1 MRRPDADGITLTVLS
16 VKGGCALLVNG
27 KAVALPCHVT
37 PRDRL
42 SVVRLADL
50 KPSTTKAA

>member
-1 MRRPDADGITLTVLS
+1 MSPAPGITLTVLS
-16 VKGGCALLVNG
+16 VRGGCALLVNG
-27 KAVALPCHVT
+27 KQVGLPCHVT

-50 KPSTTKAA
+50 KSSTKQAA